1 VHALKGV
8 FLVESAKEFNDKVFG
23 DVVSVEE
30 DTASV
35 SSVLVVLESTSVES
49 YLFAHASDLLSVEMS
64 EKVELEDTLSYV
76 RSAHQVDFEKL
87 SLEVAFVGS
96 VALKSFEEDSS
107 SLLNSVVLKEDSND
121 SIKRSLRHTVGI
133 SDGDHLSEV
142 DGSSGVRGD
151 NVPEDGNEVGLVVSL
166 LTVR

>member
-1 VHALKGV
+1 
-8 FLVESAKEFNDKVFG
+8 
-23 DVVSVEE
+23 
-30 DTASV
+30 
-35 SSVLVVLESTSVES
+35 
-49 YLFAHASDLLSVEMS
+49 M
-64 EKVELEDTLSYV
+64 
-76 RSAHQVDFEKL
+76 
-87 SLEVAFVGS
+87 AFVGS

-121 SIKRSLRHTVGI
+121 SIKGGLRHTVGI

-151 NVPEDGNEVGLVVSL
+151 NVPEDGNEVRLVVSL